1 MNIEKI
7 EKVRQTYKNT
17 ACFDIVEEKKE
28 TNPIKLCADSK
39 KEMDDWIL
47 AILEFKECLLKDK
60 ASSLKNNLD
69 ITEKE
74 IEKLKNLK
82 TFGDKEMRRYE
93 DLLKRREKLNQGLKI
108 SHKIQLYFTDM
119 TNDEEPIVDAYA
131 IGCQS
136 KEQAQLAYNT
146 LVSHMQL
153 LTIKTPKNG

>member
-1 MNIEKI
+1 MLEETTTAKDLTSTLLSLGVVVAYKLLTLLVNHQKSKI
-7 EKVRQTYKNT
+7 NMTEPV
-17 ACFDIVEEKKE
+17 FD
-28 TNPIKLCADSK
+28 
-39 KEMDDWIL
+39 
-47 AILEFKECLLKDK
+47 
-60 ASSLKNNLD
+60 
-69 ITEKE
+69 
-74 IEKLKNLK
+74 
-82 TFGDKEMRRYE
+82 
-93 DLLKRREKLNQGLKI
+93 EKLNQGLKI